1 MTAIYDEDWQAVA
14 REDWG
19 GASEE
24 DPITSIKLVHDGE
37 ARRFGV
43 ALVFF
48 DGDAGPAT
56 WDYEFAALR
65 AHVED
70 TFPSATIEG
79 LLTGPRPQ
87 SFGRQATV
95 TKRGPAV
102 PTVDAS
108 LLCVDWRCDDCD
120 E

>member
-1 MTAIYDEDWQAVA
+1 MTAIHDEDWQAVA

-24 DPITSIKLVHDGE
+24 DPVTSIKLVHDGE

-56 WDYEFAALR
+56 RDYEFAALR

-70 TFPSATIEG
+70 TFPSAPTNALKSALSASG
-79 LLTGPRPQ
+79 RPRNCTAPCET
-87 SFGRQATV
+87 SRSPRSWLA
-95 TKRGPAV
+95 AL
-102 PTVDAS
+102 A
-108 LLCVDWRCDDCD
+108 
-120 E
+120 